1 MKAGYFFAGVE
12 SQQSQLENLR
22 LGAGLL
28 VDVMYENAK
37 ATMKAIVQM
46 GIRTGFALGTE
57 GGQQNSGRRELRYD
71 LWGIA
76 IEESRLIKVSLETP
90 ELRRHVHV
98 YVHRFAFLTFGTK
111 PGRHQ

>member
-46 GIRTGFALGTE
+46 DIRTGFALGTE
-57 GGQQNSGRRELRYD
+57 VDSKIPAGENSGTISGELLLKRAD
-71 LWGIA
+71 L
-76 IEESRLIKVSLETP
+76 SRCP
-90 ELRRHVHV
+90 WRLRSC
-98 YVHRFAFLTFGTK
+98 AGTFTFTFTGLLS
-111 PGRHQ
+111 